1 MGVRAISFA
10 GAEGNR
16 FAYCFNFGGVGC
28 EKDGAIAQPVN
39 SSYDTTRGT
48 IPQWA
53 NQRKLEKLVE
63 QFLNKPPEV
72 RFEDVRYL
80 LEAFG
85 FEEKRS
91 KGSHHSFRDSQ
102 GRKITVPKKGGQK
115 VKGIYVQQIV
125 ELLNLEEWSDEDTES
140 EEQAD

>member
-1 MGVRAISFA
+1 MG
-10 GAEGNR
+10 
-16 FAYCFNFGGVGC
+16 
-28 EKDGAIAQPVN
+28 
-39 SSYDTTRGT
+39 
-48 IPQWA
+48 
-53 NQRKLEKLVE
+53 KLEKLVE
-63 QFLNKPPEV
+63 QFLNKPSEV
-72 RFEDVRYL
+72 RFEDLRYL

-125 ELLNLEEWSDEDTES
+125 ELLKLEKGSDENTES

>member
-1 MGVRAISFA
+1 MG
-10 GAEGNR
+10 
-16 FAYCFNFGGVGC
+16 
-28 EKDGAIAQPVN
+28 
-39 SSYDTTRGT
+39 
-48 IPQWA
+48 
-53 NQRKLEKLVE
+53 KLEKLVE
-63 QFLNKPPEV
+63 QFLNQPPEV

-80 LEAFG
+80 LKAFG

-102 GRKITVPKKGGQK
+102 GRKITIPKKGGQK

-125 ELLNLEEWSDEDTES
+125 EILNLEEWSDDHTES

>member
-1 MGVRAISFA
+1 MG
-10 GAEGNR
+10 
-16 FAYCFNFGGVGC
+16 
-28 EKDGAIAQPVN
+28 
-39 SSYDTTRGT
+39 
-48 IPQWA
+48 
-53 NQRKLEKLVE
+53 KLEKLVE

-115 VKGIYVQQIV
+115 VKAVYVQQIV
-125 ELLNLEEWSDEDTES
+125 ELLNLEEWSDEDTEP
-140 EEQAD
+140 EKQAE